1 MIIRDYHFNNT
12 SRKSALKTLNHHH
25 LFVELTLLFYL
36 HDFHLREAPTTEPEK
51 EVAEED
57 LDEDS
62 KTERD
67 DEKVEFGKEEDEEE
81 KEDEAG
87 LSERMR

>member
-1 MIIRDYHFNNT
+1 MIIRDYHFN
-12 SRKSALKTLNHHH
+12 KTIKKICPQNSKLSPITCR
-25 LFVELTLLFYL
+25 LTLVFYL
-36 HDFHLREAPTTEPEK
+36 HDVHLREVPPTEPEK
-51 EVAEED
+51 EDSEED
-57 LDEDS
+57 LDDES

-67 DEKVEFGKEEDEEE
+67 DERVEFGKEEDEEE